1 MSLNPRGN
9 PAGKIEIVIPVS
21 PIESDGEKRL
31 MKVELADLLA
41 SIPATNGALSAG
53 VALLLKTVFTFGG
66 RDDLDASANETI
78 EDAVDMVL
86 AGIAMYDLP
95 GAVKLPET
103 SQAFS
108 AAASG
113 ENSPDAVQHYFGF
126 LGYFVPKPAQRNPQ
140 HCGPETFSARL
151 LPAKDGTSKGD
162 AVYGV
167 VSNVSGQWVLNIS
180 QDNGLFTGLPRWA
193 EDQATRLATNLNA
206 KLAADAGAG

>member
-21 PIESDGEKRL
+21 PIEGDDGKRL

-66 RDDLDASANETI
+66 RDDLDASANETV

-95 GAVKLPET
+95 GEVAALGD
-103 SQAFS
+103 AS
-108 AAASG
+108 AAAPEEYASS
-113 ENSPDAVQHYFGF
+113 NISCDYFSFGRY
-126 LGYFVPKPAQRNPQ
+126 LVPKPRSVKPGSA
-140 HCGPETFSARL
+140 GPEIFEPRRL
-151 LPAKDGTSKGD
+151 PPDETTPKTDVRVGLSSTTSGR
-162 AVYGV
+162 
-167 VSNVSGQWVLNIS
+167 WVLTSAESNC
-180 QDNGLFTGLPRWA
+180 LFCGLPEWA
-193 EDQATRLATNLNA
+193 EMQIATLATSLNA
-206 KLAADAGAG
+206 KLAADAGVE